1 MVYYEECERPR
12 VIYSKNKLNHNQRM
26 LLAKSISSFEYPCG
40 TFLFPSDTKSKRAGT
55 LCIHPRSNVQ
65 CKLKF
70 LIMDWILEE
79 LINAAILQVV
89 PWQRKGDFYTETI
102 WKGGKVIFFICKCN
116 FTNDYVTP
124 NYFYILHSF

>member
-1 MVYYEECERPR
+1 
-12 VIYSKNKLNHNQRM
+12 
-26 LLAKSISSFEYPCG
+26 
-40 TFLFPSDTKSKRAGT
+40 
-55 LCIHPRSNVQ
+55 
-65 CKLKF
+65 
-70 LIMDWILEE
+70 MDWILEE